1 MFFVGVNKKRFYQS
15 WHDLG
20 SPLNSE
26 PWFKRTAFKLLKPG
40 GSVCVCVH
48 VCVAMVYTL
57 IVTSSQLKV
66 IKSIL
71 QWHKWARKKMI
82 CLQFLSLSLTQ
93 MKFYAP
99 QIILGWRNATNF
111 VQHKILAWT
120 SPNVW
125 TTLGI
130 LLLHVCAYDEWMN
143 EWMGHVS

>member
-1 MFFVGVNKKRFYQS
+1 
-15 WHDLG
+15 
-20 SPLNSE
+20 
-26 PWFKRTAFKLLKPG
+26 
-40 GSVCVCVH
+40 
-48 VCVAMVYTL
+48 
-57 IVTSSQLKV
+57 
-66 IKSIL
+66 
-71 QWHKWARKKMI
+71 
-82 CLQFLSLSLTQ
+82 LSLSLTQ